1 MNNLVLK
8 IDKFLNES
16 EEISDKEYKN
26 VVDNCLI
33 LYKKLNSIKNS
44 KQLKEYIELC
54 EQLLEYFKNNKQ
66 FTPKHKKLISLM
78 FKFANKFIN
87 YTQKNND
94 INESIRYNEI
104 NEKNGKITKKQMA
117 KNAFFSGK
125 NFWNLNKLNLTAGI
139 VGAAL
144 AVTGASSILI
154 PAALA
159 TAIIGGSVTAILHSL
174 YKDNKENKRTK
185 KEETAEDIVK
195 ADKEITKKN
204 VNDCF
209 ETLEK
214 LISNFNKKEKI
225 NTKEK
230 QILKYKFQ

>member
-1 MNNLVLK
+1 MK
-8 IDKFLNES
+8 
-16 EEISDKEYKN
+16 
-26 VVDNCLI
+26 
-33 LYKKLNSIKNS
+33 
-44 KQLKEYIELC
+44 
-54 EQLLEYFKNNKQ
+54 
-66 FTPKHKKLISLM
+66 
-78 FKFANKFIN
+78 
-87 YTQKNND
+87 
-94 INESIRYNEI
+94 
-104 NEKNGKITKKQMA
+104 KNGKITKKQMA

-125 NFWNLNKLNLTAGI
+125 NFWNLNKLNLTADI

-185 KEETAEDIVK
+185 KEETTEDIVK

-214 LISNFNKKEKI
+214 LIFNFNKKEKI

-230 QILKYKFQ
+230 QILTKLKGMKDFYEENGIFTYGQAKAIYNIANTSHFKK